1 MKYKYI
7 FFDLDGTLTDPKEG
21 ITKSVAYA
29 LEAYGIKTDNLDSL
43 TKFIGPPL
51 IESFEKYYGFSHSDA
66 IDAVEKYRERFSVT
80 GLFENEVYDG
90 IPEMLKDLVDKGY
103 ILAVSTSK
111 PTCFSVR
118 ILEHF
123 DLMKYFEVVIGSE
136 LNGNRT
142 DKAEVI
148 EETLKQLGLTDKSQV
163 LMVGDREHDMIGAK
177 KNGID
182 RAGALYGYGN
192 EKEFKDHGAIFIGK
206 TVEDLHEFI
215 IKH

>member
-7 FFDLDGTLTDPKEG
+7 LFDLDGTLTDPKEG
-21 ITKSVAYA
+21 ITRSVAYA
-29 LEAYGIKTDNLDSL
+29 LEAYGIKTDNLDDL

-51 IESFEKYYGFSHSDA
+51 IQSFEKYYGFSHKDA

-80 GLFENEVYDG
+80 GLFENEVYDD
-90 IPEMLKDLVDKGY
+90 IPEMLQDLLDKGY
-103 ILAVSTSK
+103 ILAVATSK

-123 DLMKYFEVVIGSE
+123 DLMKYFEIVIGSE

-148 EETLKQLGLTDKSQV
+148 DETMRQLGIEDKSSV
-163 LMVGDREHDMIGAK
+163 LMVGDREHDMIGAM
-177 KNGID
+177 KNDID
-182 RAGALYGYGN
+182 RVGALYGYGN
-192 EKEFKDHGAIFIGK
+192 EKEFTDNGAVYIAKDVK
-206 TVEDLHEFI
+206 DLHDYI
-215 IKH
+215 ITH